1 MLIPKLSICGIFLC
15 NLSQIGAG
23 LEQALEGKIRI
34 FSSYRFQKKTKSLG
48 TVYCD
53 TCFDFDNSFYF
64 CQRA

>member
-1 MLIPKLSICGIFLC
+1 MLIPKLSI

-53 TCFDFDNSFYF
+53 TCFDFDNRVFISV
-64 CQRA
+64 RGLNG